1 MISTT
6 ANVPVL
12 ICPPKPCLRSLF
24 GSQFNLKRSLILE
37 NRGEFAEAAGMLE
50 HALSTPNQTRVQYL
64 NLIEVLLRQ
73 GLADSAQVV
82 Q

>member
-1 MISTT
+1 VLLDEPAEEGAYRQVLEAYPDDAT
-6 ANVPVL
+6 A
-12 ICPPKPCLRSLF
+12 PK
-24 GSQFNLKRSLILE
+24 NRSLILE